1 MNKKIK
7 LINFIFAF
15 CIALLL
21 SIPVNVKAAE
31 KNVTVTITNESKNA
45 TFTIQF
51 AKGSDYTISV
61 LSPDGKSYN
70 AEKVSK
76 DYYKCDVSNLKAGD
90 WTVKIESE
98 SDDEIETANVTVKRS
113 TSTESVV
120 DNNIRVGKDIAELN
134 MYFVDRTFHVTWQDE
149 TVGNVNIEVVN
160 LDNGAVL
167 DDTSVKE
174 MSYELELDD
183 NVKNIQVSVVPSTS
197 ASVDGAE
204 QVYTFAV
211 NSDINGTVAFD
222 DVTITNQPE
231 INVHAALNSSYS
243 FYAEDN
249 GTKIYED
256 TELKDAGEYDIPLKL
271 SDDGEH
277 NLVFYLIDESGNYY
291 STSKTVIK
299 DTVAPTVTLAR
310 EYNNIKT
317 YDTVVPVEGTVINYS
332 ELTING
338 ENVSV
343 TTDGSFSHDVTLHLG
358 DNEIEIVAKDEAGNE
373 AGYTCDIVV
382 IEKEK
387 PNILPFIIGGIV
399 LILIIIGI
407 IVKRRLDRLP
417 RKPKT
422 DAFNR
427 TSFNKPSKFSKSDD
441 EEPITLKKAI
451 NIFLGYGMYV
461 VALFIILFV
470 ILDMDYVKSA
480 SMAPTVQVGDIC
492 VANRLAY
499 IKHDVERGDIICFK
513 HDGDKYSKRVI
524 GIAGDKI
531 EFNDGYVYINGE
543 YYDETAYITD
553 EDVETN
559 CALTFE
565 VPEGCV
571 FVLGDNRENSL
582 DARYWDNPYVSEDD
596 IVSRQMFVI
605 PTHVIRDIFVK

>member
-15 CIALLL
+15 CMALLL

-134 MYFVDRTFHVTWQDE
+134 MYFVDRTFYVTWQDE

-271 SDDGEH
+271 SEDGEH
-277 NLVFYLIDESGNYY
+277 NLVFYLIDESGNYF

-317 YDTVVPVEGTVINYS
+317 Y
-332 ELTING
+332 
-338 ENVSV
+338 
-343 TTDGSFSHDVTLHLG
+343 
-358 DNEIEIVAKDEAGNE
+358 
-373 AGYTCDIVV
+373 
-382 IEKEK
+382 
-387 PNILPFIIGGIV
+387 
-399 LILIIIGI
+399 
-407 IVKRRLDRLP
+407 
-417 RKPKT
+417 
-422 DAFNR
+422 
-427 TSFNKPSKFSKSDD
+427 
-441 EEPITLKKAI
+441 
-451 NIFLGYGMYV
+451 
-461 VALFIILFV
+461 
-470 ILDMDYVKSA
+470 
-480 SMAPTVQVGDIC
+480 PT
-492 VANRLAY
+492 
-499 IKHDVERGDIICFK
+499 
-513 HDGDKYSKRVI
+513 
-524 GIAGDKI
+524 
-531 EFNDGYVYINGE
+531 
-543 YYDETAYITD
+543 
-553 EDVETN
+553 
-559 CALTFE
+559 
-565 VPEGCV
+565 
-571 FVLGDNRENSL
+571 
-582 DARYWDNPYVSEDD
+582 
-596 IVSRQMFVI
+596 
-605 PTHVIRDIFVK
+605 